1 MQEYSEPKLWT
12 AGFTDLTKA
21 VIEQMELG
29 DEVRSPHNFEFRWMM
44 QDIANHGA
52 DAAFHG
58 FIYHHE
64 TCDFYD
70 ANQELIWEAICD
82 DGEAFGQTPMQVIA
96 GFNTYINSDMSLKNV
111 LAWYALERA
120 ANEVTNA

>member
-1 MQEYSEPKLWT
+1 MQEYS
-12 AGFTDLTKA
+12 DLTKA
-21 VIEQMELG
+21 VIAQMEIG
-29 DEVRSPHNFEFRWMM
+29 DEPEYFNSTM

-52 DAAFHG
+52 SAGFHG
-58 FIYHHE
+58 FIYYHE

>member
-1 MQEYSEPKLWT
+1 MQEYS
-12 AGFTDLTKA
+12 DLTKA
-21 VIEQMELG
+21 VIAQMEIG
-29 DEVRSPHNFEFRWMM
+29 DEPEYFASTM

-52 DAAFHG
+52 DAGFHG
-58 FIYHHE
+58 FIYYHE

-70 ANQELIWEAICD
+70 ANQELIWEALCD
-82 DGEAFGQTPMQVIA
+82 DAEASFGSTPMQIIA
-96 GFNTYINSDMSLKNV
+96 GFTSYITSDMSLKNV